1 MFQSLFALP
10 TPLEVVFT
18 VGPVTRDVEETL
30 SLISSLR
37 SMLFK
42 HVKTNFVHFE
52 KCLWII
58 CYPERI
64 IGLKFCGD
72 SNIKHPRFCQ
82 KSIYWSGE
90 TNFPLYVINRSIY
103 WNLNSVFVTFIRK
116 QPVRVVTH
124 RTRILKSYIMLHMRA
139 LS

>member
-18 VGPVTRDVEETL
+18 VGPVTRDVEETW

-82 KSIYWSGE
+82 KQGRNMVYPGPIDP
-90 TNFPLYVINRSIY
+90 NFLAVILIPEPH
-103 WNLNSVFVTFIRK
+103 FPK
-116 QPVRVVTH
+116 
-124 RTRILKSYIMLHMRA
+124 ILIPEP
-139 LS
+139 